1 MHLQKTA
8 TGKRIQQSCS
18 GEARRHSHLA
28 VMSSLGHGTN
38 DMYWFIL
45 PILLPLMLDQFKMD
59 YTAAG
64 VLMTAFLFVI
74 ALLSFFMGWA
84 SDRVSPPII
93 IGLGFLLASG
103 SLLAAGLIQSFA
115 PFIVFMLLAAAGVS
129 TFHPAIYNLINEAIQ
144 TRKGWAF
151 GRFEFW
157 GLTAIFLLVIVA
169 GTLLRVM
176 HWKGVIAVIALPGF
190 VIGALF
196 LRFRRELL
204 RDHPENTSASQNSR
218 GNSASPTGVMPFI
231 LLCTSSMLLFLSIT
245 AVMNFMPTFF
255 VKEIGLSPA
264 LASYTS
270 AFYFFGGMI
279 TALLAGRW
287 VDRHSPV
294 WAYLILCVL
303 MIPLVLFFSLP
314 LPGWML
320 PPLLVLLGACAGAFM
335 PSRNMLFAVFGKQMG
350 SGRVFGIVM
359 AMSTIVH
366 SISPALFGV
375 IADQWG
381 LRAAIRVFILP
392 VILGCISAAAF
403 ALSIKNQK
411 EAFVSS

>member
-1 MHLQKTA
+1 MSHAKSD
-8 TGKRIQQSCS
+8 QS
-18 GEARRHSHLA
+18 RHLA

-64 VLMTAFLFVI
+64 ILMTSFLFII

-84 SDRVSPPII
+84 SDKVSPPII

-103 SLLAAGLIQSFA
+103 SLLSAGFIPSFA
-115 PFIVFMLLAAAGVS
+115 PFVFFLLLTAAGVS
-129 TFHPAIYNLINEAIQ
+129 TFHPAIYNLINEAIK

-204 RDHPENTSASQNSR
+204 RDHPEKGYHPDKESTSQRPEA
-218 GNSASPTGVMPFI
+218 GSASPTGLMPFI

-255 VKEIGLSPA
+255 VKELGLSPA

-270 AFYFFGGMI
+270 GFYFFGGMI

-294 WAYLILCVL
+294 WAYLILCAL

-320 PPLLVLLGACAGAFM
+320 PPLLVLLGACSGAFM

-359 AMSTIVH
+359 AISTIVH
-366 SISPALFGV
+366 SISPALFGL

-381 LRAAIRVFILP
+381 LRAAIRVFTLP
-392 VILGCISAAAF
+392 VILGCISAVAF
-403 ALSIKNQK
+403 IQSIKNQK
-411 EAFVSS
+411 DAFVSS

>member
-1 MHLQKTA
+1 
-8 TGKRIQQSCS
+8 
-18 GEARRHSHLA
+18 
-28 VMSSLGHGTN
+28 MSSLGHGTN

-64 VLMTAFLFVI
+64 VLLTAFLFVI

-84 SDRVSPPII
+84 SDRVSPPIV
-93 IGLGFLLASG
+93 IGLGFLLASS
-103 SLLAAGLIQSFA
+103 SLMAAGFIQSF
-115 PFIVFMLLAAAGVS
+115 PLFVFFLLLAAAGVS
-129 TFHPAIYNLINEAIQ
+129 TFHPAIYNLINEAVKI
-144 TRKGWAF
+144 RKGWAF

-157 GLTAIFLLVIVA
+157 GLTAIFLLVVVA

-176 HWKGVIAVIALPGF
+176 HWKGVIAIIALPGF
-190 VIGALF
+190 VIGVLF

-204 RDHPENTSASQNSR
+204 RDHPEKGSVSQRSAAR
-218 GNSASPTGVMPFI
+218 PDSPTGVVPFI
-231 LLCTSSMLLFLSIT
+231 LLCASSMLLFLSIT

-270 AFYFFGGMI
+270 GFYFFGGMI
-279 TALLAGRW
+279 TALLAGLW
-287 VDRHSPV
+287 IDRHSPV
-294 WAYLILCVL
+294 WAYLILCAL
-303 MIPLVLFFSLP
+303 MVPLVLIFSLP

-320 PPLLVLLGACAGAFM
+320 PSLLVLLGACAGAFM

-359 AMSTIVH
+359 AISTIVH

-381 LRAAIRVFILP
+381 LRAAIRVFTLP
-392 VILGCISAAAF
+392 VILGCISAVAF
-403 ALSIKNQK
+403 AQSIKNQRD
-411 EAFVSS
+411 AFVSS